1 MTKHE
6 TLTKGIGVAKFDLIK
21 TFRNQ
26 LFLRIWV
33 LYRQYMITNHR
44 ESILKS
50 KITSILMIIFVA
62 VISI

>member
-6 TLTKGIGVAKFDLIK
+6 TLTKGIGVAEFDLIK

-26 LFLRIWV
+26 LFSRIWV
-33 LYRQYMITNHR
+33 LYRQYTITNHR